1 MGASATNTSRGKLRG
16 NEDQVGAPWA
26 LVRKVYV
33 LLRQRRKT
41 VLSRSGLTHSQY
53 QTLELCSRGA
63 VTAKT
68 IAETLGLTPGGV
80 TDLVDRLEVNEWV
93 ERAQHPEDRRAVLVR
108 LTKEGRQF
116 HSAVHESLTVNFR
129 DVFQQIRAED
139 RKALAQGL
147 SALAKILEETP
158 SES

>member
-1 MGASATNTSRGKLRG
+1 MAALGPRPSGGKQQER
-16 NEDQVGAPWA
+16 EDQIGAPWT

-80 TDLVDRLEVNEWV
+80 TDLVDRLEDKGWV
-93 ERAQHPEDRRAVLVR
+93 ERAKHPEDRRAVLVR

-116 HSAVHESLTVNFR
+116 HGAVHETLAVSFR
-129 DVFQQIRAED
+129 GVFQQIRAED

-147 SALAKILEETP
+147 TALAKILEATP